1 MTDQTEKPNKPLT
14 LSTTARSAAA
24 KGGSETQVRQ
34 KFSHGR
40 TRAVTVEVKK
50 AVKRPSAPVTAAA
63 PAPVAAAPAPA
74 PAAPAPAAPARTLKL
89 GGGGAPAPTTAR
101 ASAPPPAPS
110 SARSTLAP
118 RPSAP
123 SGAARGGGLV
133 LKTLTEEEKK
143 ARMRVLDDAN
153 REAEVARQRAAEDA
167 KKRAAE
173 EKVRQSAEEDHRRRL
188 AEEEARK
195 KAEEEMKR
203 KADALVQKR
212 MDQADAAPETPM
224 ARQVEEIGARPAA
237 APPAARAPSAPPSR
251 PSSPPMQG
259 RSSGPPT
266 GRPSGPMPG
275 RPVIVPRPPGS
286 SPPSGGP
293 GGIRRPPMRPPT
305 APPKRPTQAP
315 GARREA
321 PKRRSDKVDVGRAVA
336 GENDFR
342 SRSVAQQRRRLDRER
357 RREFDAEPQQK
368 VYREVTIPEVI
379 TVQELAQRMAERG
392 ADVIKTLM
400 GMGVM
405 ATINQAIDPDTAEL
419 VVTEMGHR
427 FKRVTEGDVE
437 TGLTDAVDPED
448 SLVPRPP
455 VVTIM
460 GHVDHGKTSLL
471 DALRATDVAAHE
483 AGGITQHIGAYQVT
497 LPSQQKITFL
507 DTPGHAAFTAMRAR
521 GAEVTDIVVLVVAG
535 DDGVMP
541 QTKEAIAHAKAAGVP
556 IIVAINKMDKP
567 GADASRVQNELLRDE
582 IQVEALGGEVQSI
595 EVSATKKMNLDKL
608 EEAILLQAE
617 VLELKANPNRA
628 ADGVVIEAKLDPGR
642 GSVATV
648 LVQKGTLKVGDV
660 LVAGAVWGRVRRLVD
675 DRGQAVE
682 EAGPAFPVE
691 ILGLAGTPQ
700 AGDEFH
706 VVESEA
712 RAREIADFRARRDRQ
727 VELARAAG
735 GRGTLEEMMKGIRE
749 GTAKE
754 LPVLI
759 KADVQGSAEALAGAL
774 SQLGNEKVVTRV
786 VYSGVGGIS
795 EADMTLA
802 KASGALII
810 GFNVRANPQAREIA
824 KRDKIDIRYYSI
836 IYKVTED
843 MEQLMVGLL
852 DPTYKETFLGNA
864 QIREVFRITKAGNVA
879 GCMITEGMVK
889 RGAKVRLLRD
899 NVVIHEGTLKTL
911 RRFKDEVREVQHGFE
926 CGMAFE
932 NYDDIKV
939 GDIIECFDVEAVTP
953 SL

>member
-1 MTDQTEKPNKPLT
+1 MTEQNEQNKTTKPLT
-14 LSTTARSAAA
+14 LSTTRTSAASKA
-24 KGGSETQVRQ
+24 DATQVRQ

-50 AVKRPSAPVTAAA
+50 PVKRAGTAPAA
-63 PAPVAAAPAPA
+63 PAAPVVAAAPAPA
-74 PAAPAPAAPARTLKL
+74 PEPPKPAAAPPAPAGRTLNL
-89 GGGGAPAPTTAR
+89 RSGGG
-101 ASAPPPAPS
+101 SPS
-110 SARSTLAP
+110 SGSGPGRNPGPMRSGTT
-118 RPSAP
+118 
-123 SGAARGGGLV
+123 GGRGIV
-133 LKTLTEEEKK
+133 LRTLTEEEKE
-143 ARMRVLDDAN
+143 ARARALVDAN
-153 REAEVARQRAAEDA
+153 RDAEIAR
-167 KKRAAE
+167 KRAAE
-173 EKVRQSAEEDHRRRL
+173 EASRRAIEEEARQKADEEHRKRL

-195 KAEEEMKR
+195 KAEEEVKR

-212 MDQADAAPETPM
+212 LDQASTAAPETPI
-224 ARQVEEIGARPAA
+224 ARQTQEISARPAP
-237 APPAARAPSAPPSR
+237 PPAAPTPAAPTTP
-251 PSSPPMQG
+251 
-259 RSSGPPT
+259 
-266 GRPSGPMPG
+266 
-275 RPVIVPRPPGS
+275 
-286 SPPSGGP
+286 
-293 GGIRRPPMRPPT
+293 IRRPSASPANRPP
-305 APPKRPTQAP
+305 PRLPVVVKRPAQPT

-321 PKRRSDKVDVGRAVA
+321 PKRRNDKVDVGRAVA

-342 SRSVAQQRRRLDRER
+342 SRSVAQQRRRLERER
-357 RREFDAEPQQK
+357 RQQFGSEPQQK
-368 VYREVTIPEVI
+368 VYREVTIPESI
-379 TVQELAQRMAERG
+379 TVQELAARMSERG

-400 GMGVM
+400 RMGVM
-405 ATINQAIDPDTAEL
+405 ATINQAIDADTAEL

-427 FKRVTEGDVE
+427 YKRVTESDVE
-437 TGLTDAVDPED
+437 TGLADVPDADELMV
-448 SLVPRPP
+448 SRPP

-507 DTPGHAAFTAMRAR
+507 DTPGHEAFTAMRAR
-521 GAEVTDIVVLVVAG
+521 GAKVTDIVVLVVAG

-556 IIVAINKMDKP
+556 LIVAINKMDKP
-567 GADASRVQNELLRDE
+567 GADASRVQNELLREE
-582 IQVEALGGEVQSI
+582 IQVEALGGDVQSI
-595 EVSATKKMNLDKL
+595 EVSATKRMNLDKL

-617 VLELKANPNRA
+617 VLELKANPGRP

-648 LVQKGTLKVGDV
+648 LVQRGTLKVGDV
-660 LVAGAVWGRVRRLVD
+660 IVAGAVWGRVRRLVD
-675 DRGQAVE
+675 DHAQQVE
-682 EAGPAFPVE
+682 SAGPAFPVE
-691 ILGLAGTPQ
+691 VLGLAGTPL

-712 RAREIADFRARRDRQ
+712 RAREISDFRVRRDRQ
-727 VELARAAG
+727 NELARVAG
-735 GRGTLEEMMKGIRE
+735 GRGTLEEMIKGIRE

-774 SQLGNEKVVTRV
+774 GRLGTEKVITRV

-824 KRDKIDIRYYSI
+824 KRDKVDIRYYSI

-843 MEQLMVGLL
+843 MQALMVGLL
-852 DPTYKETFLGNA
+852 DPTYKETLVGNA
-864 QIREVFRITKAGNVA
+864 QIREVFKVTKSGNVA
-879 GCMITEGMVK
+879 GCMVTDGKVT
-889 RGAKVRLLRD
+889 RGNKVRLLRD
-899 NVVIHEGTLKTL
+899 NIVIHEGTLKSL
-911 RRFKDEVREVQHGFE
+911 RRFKDEVKEVQHGFE

-932 NYDDIKV
+932 NYEDMKV
-939 GDIIECFDVEAVTP
+939 GDVVECFDVEQVQAT
-953 SL
+953 L